1 MVLTLTDKFAVGAKR
16 TPAALIVMKERYV
29 AMLKNDLILRSPVQ
43 YLGGQSADVLADG
56 QFGGVLARAGVG
68 KTALM
73 VQIALNSMLH
83 ERNVIHVSL
92 NQPVN
97 KTNLWYREVFGH
109 LVRQSSIPQP
119 EALWES
125 LLPHRFI
132 MTFRAEGFSIPKM
145 EERLTDLVEQKIFV
159 PRLLIVDGLSFD
171 EPLRDSLSDLKHFS
185 RLYGM
190 RVWFTIRTHRH
201 EDPGPSGVPKQLSD
215 MEDLFEVAL
224 QLVPVGEEILVK
236 VLKGL
241 TLPAE
246 HAQLVLDPTTMLVK
260 DRST

>member
-1 MVLTLTDKFAVGAKR
+1 MMLTLTDKFAAGAKR
-16 TPAALIVMKERYV
+16 APAALIVMKGRYI

-97 KTNLWYREVFGH
+97 KTNLWYQEVFGH
-109 LVRQSSIPQP
+109 LSRQSGVPQT

-201 EDPGPSGVPKQLSD
+201 EDPGPSGAPKQLSD
-215 MEDLFEVAL
+215 VEDLFEVAI
-224 QLVPVGEEILVK
+224 QLAPVGEEILVK

-241 TLPAE
+241 TLPTE

-260 DRST
+260 DRSA

>member
-1 MVLTLTDKFAVGAKR
+1 MLSAAHKNAAGAR
-16 TPAALIVMKERYV
+16 GTATGLIRMTERCML
-29 AMLKNDLILRSPVQ
+29 MLKNEHTLRNPIQ
-43 YLGGQSADVLADG
+43 YLGGQSTDVLNDG

-73 VQIALNSMLH
+73 VQIALNSML
-83 ERNVIHVSL
+83 RASNVMHVSL

-109 LVRQSSIPQP
+109 VARQSGVAQP

-132 MTFRAEGFSIPKM
+132 MTFRTEGFSVPKL
-145 EERLTDLVEQKIFV
+145 EERLNDLVEQKIFI
-159 PRLLIVDGLSFD
+159 PRLLIIDGLSFD
-171 EPLRDSLSDLKHFS
+171 EPIRDSLSKLKHYA
-185 RLYGM
+185 RLQAL

-201 EDPGPSGVPKQLSD
+201 EDPGPDGMARQLAD
-215 MEDLFEVAL
+215 VEDLFEVAI
-224 QLVPVGEEILVK
+224 QLVPVGEEIHVK

-241 TLPAE
+241 TLPVE
-246 HAQLVLDPTTMLVK
+246 HAHLVLDPTTMLVK
-260 DRST
+260 DHLA

>member
-1 MVLTLTDKFAVGAKR
+1 MLTRIVRFAAGAKR
-16 TPAALIVMKERYV
+16 ARAALTVTQERYIVM
-29 AMLKNDLILRSPVQ
+29 LKTDLILRSPVQ
-43 YLGGQSADVLADG
+43 YLSGQSADMLADG

-73 VQIALNSMLH
+73 VQIALNAMLH

-109 LVRQSSIPQP
+109 MARQSSVPHP

-125 LLPHRFI
+125 LVPRRFI
-132 MTFRAEGFSIPKM
+132 MTFRAEGFSVPKM

-159 PRLLIVDGLSFD
+159 PRLLILDGLSFD
-171 EPLRDSLSDLKHFS
+171 EPLRDSLSELKHFA

-201 EDPGPSGVPKQLSD
+201 EEPGPDGVPKQLSD
-215 MEDLFEVAL
+215 VEDLFEVAI
-224 QLVPVGEEILVK
+224 QLMPVGEEILVK

-241 TLPAE
+241 TLPAD
-246 HAQLVLDPTTMLVK
+246 HAHLVLDPTTMLVK
-260 DRST
+260 DRNS

>member
-1 MVLTLTDKFAVGAKR
+1 MLTPTDKLAAAANR
-16 TPAALIVMKERYV
+16 APAALIVMKERYI
-29 AMLKNDLILRSPVQ
+29 AMLKNDLILHSPVQ

-109 LVRQSSIPQP
+109 LARQSNLPQP

-132 MTFRAEGFSIPKM
+132 MTFRAEGFSVPKM

-171 EPLRDSLSDLKHFS
+171 EPLRDSLSDLKHFA
-185 RLYGM
+185 RLYAM

-215 MEDLFEVAL
+215 VEDLFEVAI

-260 DRST
+260 DRSA